1 LTVSEM
7 WTGPVDRVAVLYKGW
22 LPDLEGCMSFR
33 WVSETN
39 SWVFR
44 GKDTMHTQLALKV
57 QKKIND
63 NGYISQWFE
72 NLSKGNMAALVWFCQ
87 L

>member
-1 LTVSEM
+1 
-7 WTGPVDRVAVLYKGW
+7 
-22 LPDLEGCMSFR
+22 
-33 WVSETN
+33 
-39 SWVFR
+39 
-44 GKDTMHTQLALKV
+44 MHTQLALKV